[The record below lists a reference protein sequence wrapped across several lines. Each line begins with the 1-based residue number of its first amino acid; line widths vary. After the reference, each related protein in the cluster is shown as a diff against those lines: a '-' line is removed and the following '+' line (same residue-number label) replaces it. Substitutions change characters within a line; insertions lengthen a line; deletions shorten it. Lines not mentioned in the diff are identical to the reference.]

1 MQVYRDIK
9 QGIADGMA
17 DGTAKGAQGTA
28 GTTPPTTGDKAPST
42 PQVQKG
48 PKGIV
53 IKGTDGGKDVTINV
67 DAKGIHFVQGTEET
81 IIPIKDVVP
90 QRAVDII
97 GIVMGSL
104 VLMVVGLPLAL
115 AWARR
120 MARRPL
126 PSAMS
131 SELAARLESLERNI
145 DTVAVE
151 VERVSEAQRFTTRL
165 LEQRTPE
172 HAQRPD
178 R

>member
-1 MQVYRDIK
+1 MQVYQDIK
-9 QGIADGMA
+9 QGIADGIA
-17 DGTAKGAQGTA
+17 EGAQSKTGTTQPPAGTKGAA
-28 GTTPPTTGDKAPST
+28 NSRVEKLPRA
-42 PQVQKG
+42 
-48 PKGIV
+48 IV
-53 IKGTDGGKDVTINV
+53 IKGTDGGQDVTINV
-67 DAKGIHFVQGTEET
+67 DAKGIHLLQGTEET
-81 IIPIKDVVP
+81 VIPIKDVVP
-90 QRAVDII
+90 QRAVDIL

-104 VLMVVGLPLAL
+104 VLTVVGLPLAL

-120 MARRPL
+120 IARRPL
-126 PSAMS
+126 PTAMS

>member
-1 MQVYRDIK
+1 MQTYQDIK
-9 QGIADGMA
+9 KGIADGIA
-17 DGTAKGAQGTA
+17 EGAESKTGTKGPASPQGQ
-28 GTTPPTTGDKAPST
+28 KA
-42 PQVQKG
+42 

-90 QRAVDII
+90 QRAVDIV

-120 MARRPL
+120 LAKRPL
-126 PSAMS
+126 PSALPS
-131 SELAARLESLERNI
+131 DLALRLESLERNI

-151 VERVSEAQRFTTRL
+151 LERVSEAQRFTTRL

-172 HAQRPD
+172 HAQRSD